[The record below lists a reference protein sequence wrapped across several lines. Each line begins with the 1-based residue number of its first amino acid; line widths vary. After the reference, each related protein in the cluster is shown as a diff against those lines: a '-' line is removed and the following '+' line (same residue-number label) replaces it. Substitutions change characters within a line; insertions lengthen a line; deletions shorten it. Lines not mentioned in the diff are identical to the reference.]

1 MNEIVNA
8 DYMIVQERTL
18 SVIVSEILT
27 IERNVYSVALDGAI
41 QIGQRLHE
49 AKAQVE
55 HGDWEN
61 WCKQNLNYSH
71 SQATR
76 FMKIATEYGDENSPY
91 SKIATSQ
98 DFSISKA
105 LELLKVPEEDIETF
119 AENNDIESDTVKE
132 LREKIRVLNAEKES
146 LADEKK
152 DAYDTAAKAEAEFTK
167 LRLAKIEAED
177 QVKEAAA
184 EIESLKAELQKAK
197 ENGGDPEKLK
207 VVEEKLS
214 AAEAEIEAQKEKAK
228 KLKEKAKAEKE
239 KKDEEISAAVEAA
252 KTEARKKALDESGVP
267 ELEAKIASLEKKLA
281 NSADDN
287 KVRFKV
293 LVDDVQD
300 TWNSCIYLARAD
312 ASGNML
318 RALEVV
324 MENMK
329 EELKR
334 G

>member
-1 MNEIVNA
+1 MNEIVNV
-8 DYMIVQERTL
+8 DYMTVQERTL

-105 LELLKVPEEDIETF
+105 LELLKVPEDEVENF
-119 AENNDIESDTVKE
+119 VENNGIENDSVRE
-132 LREKIRVLNAEKES
+132 LREKIEALNKEKEA
-146 LADEKK
+146 L
-152 DAYDTAAKAEAEFTK
+152 EAGK
-167 LRLAKIEAED
+167 
-177 QVKEAAA
+177 KEADDEAA
-184 EIESLKAELQKAK
+184 TLRHANAVAADKEKSYEEEIESLKARLQEAK

-207 VVEEKLS
+207 AMEDKLS

-239 KKDEEISAAVEAA
+239 KKDEEINAAVEAA
-252 KTEARKKALDESGVP
+252 KSEARQQTLAESGVP

-300 TWNSCIYLARAD
+300 TWNSCIYLAQAD
-312 ASGNML
+312 TSGNML
-318 RALEVV
+318 RALEIVI
-324 MENMK
+324 ENMK

>member
-105 LELLKVPEEDIETF
+105 LELLKVPEDEVENF
-119 AENNDIESDTVKE
+119 VENNDIENDSVRE
-132 LREKIRVLNAEKES
+132 LREKIEALNKEKEA
-146 LADEKK
+146 LEAGKKEAD
-152 DAYDTAAKAEAEFTK
+152 D
-167 LRLAKIEAED
+167 
-177 QVKEAAA
+177 EAAA
-184 EIESLKAELQKAK
+184 LRRANAVAADKEKSYEEEIESLKARLQEEK

-207 VVEEKLS
+207 AMEEKLS

-239 KKDEEISAAVEAA
+239 KKDEEINAAVEAA
-252 KTEARKKALDESGVP
+252 KSEARQQALQESGVP

-300 TWNSCIYLARAD
+300 TWNSCVYLAQAD
-312 ASGNML
+312 TTGNMM
-318 RALEVV
+318 RALSVV
-324 MENMK
+324 IENMN
-329 EELKR
+329 ERLK
-334 G
+334 

>member
-1 MNEIVNA
+1 MNGIVNA

-105 LELLKVPEEDIETF
+105 LELLKVPEDEVETF

-132 LREKIRVLNAEKES
+132 LREKIKALNAEKES

-152 DAYDTAAKAEAEFTK
+152 DAYDTAAKAEAEFSK
-167 LRLAKIEAED
+167 LRVAKIEAEE
-177 QVKEAAA
+177 QVQNAAA

-207 VVEEKLS
+207 AMEEKLS

-239 KKDEEISAAVEAA
+239 KKDEEINAAVEAA
-252 KTEARKKALDESGVP
+252 RSEARQQALAESGVT

-300 TWNSCIYLARAD
+300 TWNSCVYLAQSD
-312 ASGNML
+312 ESGNML
-318 RALEVV
+318 KALGIVLQH
-324 MENMK
+324 MSDQ
-329 EELKR
+329 LK
-334 G
+334 